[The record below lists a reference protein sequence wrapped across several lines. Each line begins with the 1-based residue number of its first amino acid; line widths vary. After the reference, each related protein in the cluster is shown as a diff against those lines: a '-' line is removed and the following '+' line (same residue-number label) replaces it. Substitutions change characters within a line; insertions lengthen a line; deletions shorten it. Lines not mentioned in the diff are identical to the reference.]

1 MNKKIALFS
10 CLLGVF
16 FAFNSFAD
24 KYVVVNTNTGAK
36 IPVTGD
42 TNGAKNVFSANIQS
56 TSVDW
61 EAISG
66 LPLHEYRI
74 SFDGKKAAGNIGW
87 EMYYMDGFPCYGY
100 AQYVRAWVNSMDS
113 QGEIRLNCLRRPEN
127 ITLSYRIAKKDES
140 QNRTTGILKC
150 KVEKNLSV
158 GLDKCEKVNW
168 NDFAKDK

>member
-1 MNKKIALFS
+1 MKKIVLLLLSALFI
-10 CLLGVF
+10 V
-16 FAFNSFAD
+16 NSYAD

-42 TNGAKNVFSANIQS
+42 TQGAKTVFSANIQS

-66 LPLHEYRI
+66 LQLREYRI
-74 SFDGKKAAGNIGW
+74 SFDGAKATGNTGW

-100 AQYVRAWVNSMDS
+100 AQYVRVWMNTMNHD
-113 QGEIRLNCLRRPEN
+113 GEIRINCLRRPEN
-127 ITLSYRIAKKDES
+127 IVLAYRVAKKDES

-158 GLDKCEKVNW
+158 GLDKCEKIDW
-168 NDFAKDK
+168 NDFANDK